1 MLPCQRMAQLTLRVD
16 DDLADDL
23 RAFADREGKS
33 VNAVAATALRAL
45 VDPDAADTDTD
56 RYRERLRRMGL
67 LTEPALKAGPRP
79 DPVELADASRQ
90 AAKGKML
97 SDIILED
104 RD

>member
-79 DPVELADASRQ
+79 DPVELEEASRQ